1 MTDIEKTIEDSLP
14 LRSQAEITA
23 GYKEVTGPGTPLPLH
38 IGHTALG
45 QLKGLAVLDGSS
57 IAAQVRRSI
66 DEYYAGRVV
75 DPTMPHQ
82 VETARQRSAQV
93 RPESEARA
101 VARSRQEAAN
111 DQPASTNIVQYLERA
126 SVHRKLIERGAASA
140 RQVTAQVDLVDV
152 SRLDTIARVFPG
164 STMGD
169 HINAAILMYTD
180 GLTRDPQF
188 VAQVEEQR
196 RVLDAVQFPAR

>member
-1 MTDIEKTIEDSLP
+1 MTDVENTTEDNIP
-14 LRSQAEITA
+14 LRTQAEITG
-23 GYKEVTGPGTPLPLH
+23 GYKETDGHVTPLALS
-38 IGHTALG
+38 IGYTALN
-45 QLKGLAVLDGSS
+45 QLKGLAILDDSS
-57 IAAQVRRSI
+57 IAAQIRRSI

-75 DPTMPHQ
+75 DPTMPRQ
-82 VETARQRSAQV
+82 VEAARQRSAQG

-101 VARSRQEAAN
+101 VIRSRQEAADDRISSSN
-111 DQPASTNIVQYLERA
+111 TLQYLERA
-126 SVHRKLIERGAASA
+126 SVHRKLIERGEASA

-180 GLTRDPQF
+180 GLMRDPQF
-188 VAQVEEQR
+188 IAQVEEGR
-196 RVLDAVQFPAR
+196 RVLEAVQYPAR